1 MGKKEQREEKE
12 KRKEEK
18 RGGKGPRRASSFE
31 IALSAISC
39 AVAAA
44 FLALGIL
51 SGVLLAT
58 GYFIGVIALMLPL
71 AKQFYRGDFLAYCGT
86 VILTVILG
94 AVAKFWDLVP
104 FIMFFGLHPLINALQ
119 LRYRWNRVVAF
130 ILKAIWFDCT
140 LIAGYFLIYNGFLG
154 GNFLP
159 EGIAEWL
166 NKYIYLV
173 IFVGGT
179 VLFFIYD
186 WLIFKV
192 QMLVNMVIGRI
203 KRQ

>member
-12 KRKEEK
+12 KNKK
-18 RGGKGPRRASSFE
+18 QKGPKHASSFE

-39 AVAAA
+39 AVAAG
-44 FLALGIL
+44 FLALGVL

-58 GYFIGVIALMLPL
+58 GYFIGVIALMVPL

-86 VILTVILG
+86 VILALILG
-94 AVAKFWDLVP
+94 AVAKFWDIVP
-104 FIMFFGLHPLINALQ
+104 FIMFFGLHPLINSLQ
-119 LRYRWNRVVAF
+119 NRYRWNRIIAF

-140 LIAGYFLIYNGFLG
+140 LIAGYYLIYDGFLG
-154 GNFLP
+154 GNLFSP
-159 EGIAEWL
+159 EFWETV
-166 NKYIYLV
+166 NKYIYLL
-173 IFVGGT
+173 IFTVGT

-186 WLIFKV
+186 FLIFKV
-192 QMLVNMVIGRI
+192 QMLVDKIVGRI

>member
-12 KRKEEK
+12 KNKK
-18 RGGKGPRRASSFE
+18 SKGPKRASSFE

-39 AVAAA
+39 AVAAG
-44 FLALGIL
+44 FLALGVL

-71 AKQFYRGDFLAYCGT
+71 AKRFYRGDFLAYCGT
-86 VILTVILG
+86 VILALILG
-94 AVAKFWDLVP
+94 AVAKFWDIVP
-104 FIMFFGLHPLINALQ
+104 FIMFFGLHPLINSLQ
-119 LRYRWNRVVAF
+119 LRFRWNRIVAF

-154 GNFLP
+154 GDFLP
-159 EGIAEWL
+159 QAWADWI
-166 NKYIYLV
+166 NKYIYVL
-173 IFVGGT
+173 IFTAGT

-192 QMLVNMVIGRI
+192 QMLVDMVIGKI